1 MSNTEA
7 PFALRSSRH
16 HERRPTP
23 DLLAESSQLHAR
35 GQEACGGAKLE
46 HTLWLPDTRG
56 RCGSRKGDDSQVP
69 PWKALVPLGAEEPSR
84 CTRKLTG
91 NCTLWPHFLLFL
103 IPFLF
108 GGLSS
113 RFCSLRFHEPSLTRR
128 PPNTT
133 YTHLLTVL
141 INFLIMEEPSAG
153 GARRSSPLP
162 SVSDPTQ
169 TAPNQP
175 RALAMRP
182 HHPYQ
187 TAQKMTEQKEQ
198 RHQ

>member
-16 HERRPTP
+16 QERRSTP
-23 DLLAESSQLHAR
+23 DLLAENSQRPALGRRPAEQNWNTRSGFQTPEGAVGPGR
-35 GQEACGGAKLE
+35 GTAHWFLPRR
-46 HTLWLPDTRG
+46 LWSP
-56 RCGSRKGDDSQVP
+56 
-69 PWKALVPLGAEEPSR
+69 AAEEPST

-91 NCTLWPHFLLFL
+91 NCRLWPRFSLFL

-113 RFCSLRFHEPSLTRR
+113 RSCRPRFHGPSLPRR

-141 INFLIMEEPSAG
+141 TNFLIMEEPSAG

-162 SVSDPTQ
+162 AVSDQTQ

-187 TAQKMTEQKEQ
+187 TAQKMMTEQKEQ

>member
-1 MSNTEA
+1 MPS
-7 PFALRSSRH
+7 
-16 HERRPTP
+16 
-23 DLLAESSQLHAR
+23 D
-35 GQEACGGAKLE
+35 
-46 HTLWLPDTRG
+46 LPDTKKEGQHQTCWQRTPNVPHWAG
-56 RCGSRKGDDSQVP
+56 GLRSKTGTHALASRHQRALWVQEGGQLTGSSPEDWFP
-69 PWKALVPLGAEEPSR
+69 AAEEPST

-91 NCTLWPHFLLFL
+91 NCRLWPRFSLFL

-113 RFCSLRFHEPSLTRR
+113 RSCRPRFHGPSLPRR

-141 INFLIMEEPSAG
+141 TNFLIMEEPSAG

-162 SVSDPTQ
+162 AVSDQTQ

-187 TAQKMTEQKEQ
+187 TAQKMMTEQKEQ